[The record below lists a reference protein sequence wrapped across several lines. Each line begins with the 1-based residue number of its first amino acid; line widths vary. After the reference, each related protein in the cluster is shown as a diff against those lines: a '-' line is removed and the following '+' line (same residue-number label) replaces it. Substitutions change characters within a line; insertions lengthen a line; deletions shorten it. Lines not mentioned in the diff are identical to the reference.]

1 MVPGSSTCMLGSHQ
15 AAPPPPPC
23 SVGAALQPN
32 HLQTLRRTS
41 SPRSDSGKLL
51 FDSWRQM
58 CENLKEGSASCF
70 SHAHIFSLP
79 LLHCLVLVARLGA
92 SQRGGGFH
100 GDSATKLP
108 GQRPRGL
115 RDGSEEVH
123 RVLHLGAV
131 LHDARRR
138 PPQPAQSC
146 EDA

>member
-1 MVPGSSTCMLGSHQ
+1 
-15 AAPPPPPC
+15 
-23 SVGAALQPN
+23 
-32 HLQTLRRTS
+32 
-41 SPRSDSGKLL
+41 
-51 FDSWRQM
+51 M

-70 SHAHIFSLP
+70 SHTHIFSLP